1 MTKIKDHLNATLI
14 AVKYVSLFLAFV
26 TLSMIVGDQ
35 IKGLTIAETLASQS
49 DNLIAIFSSSVITGL
64 LFDLFIFIESKMDGW
79 QEKLEK
85 KVEILTEELEVE
97 IKRLEEE
104 IKQEQPTEDSHDRT

>member
-1 MTKIKDHLNATLI
+1 
-14 AVKYVSLFLAFV
+14 
-26 TLSMIVGDQ
+26 
-35 IKGLTIAETLASQS
+35 
-49 DNLIAIFSSSVITGL
+49 
-64 LFDLFIFIESKMDGW
+64 MDGW

-104 IKQEQPTEDSHDRT
+104 IKQEQPTEESHAKNNK